1 MPPKPFPFALGV
13 GTDICR
19 VARLV
24 PVANDAVR
32 LNLWAKRVFTRL
44 EWPMVYERL
53 ALGLDVTGLDDKQ
66 KLNLPSISIPGQ
78 DAGDRSPQMKKLQF
92 LAGRF
97 ACTRSNTDLA
107 WFSYISLLD
116 GQRKKQQSKHI
127 ATVDF

>member
-24 PVANDAVR
+24 HVANDTVR

-44 EWPMVYERL
+44 EWPMLHERL
-53 ALGLDVTGLDDKQ
+53 ALGLDVAGLDDIQ
-66 KLNLPSISIPGQ
+66 KLNIPSIGILGQ
-78 DAGDRSPQMKKLQF
+78 DVADRSPQMKKLQF

-97 ACTRSNTDLA
+97 ASIPSNIEIYFE
-107 WFSYISLLD
+107 WFLTS
-116 GQRKKQQSKHI
+116 
-127 ATVDF
+127 AF